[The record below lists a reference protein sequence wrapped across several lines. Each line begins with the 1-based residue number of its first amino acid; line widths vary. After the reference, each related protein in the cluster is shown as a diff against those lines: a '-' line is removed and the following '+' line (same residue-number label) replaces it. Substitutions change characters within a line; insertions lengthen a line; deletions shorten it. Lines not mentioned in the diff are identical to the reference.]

1 MMRIMNIL
9 SITLLAFPLWAGA
22 SVPFTLPPGA
32 KVSAPVQ
39 KDKGWQTVGELP
51 VSFQQAQTQLSARIA
66 AANWAHV
73 HTITL
78 GRDRVLDAWR
88 RGKEELTVMVW
99 RVETAKSG
107 FSYGITRQDGTKGK
121 ERRK

>member
-1 MMRIMNIL
+1 MTRINGMLTIL
-9 SITLLAFPLWAGA
+9 LLASPLWAGA
-22 SVPFTLPPGA
+22 LAPFTLPPGA

-39 KDKGWQTVGELP
+39 NGKGWQAVGELP
-51 VSFQQAQTQLSARIA
+51 VSFQQAQVQLSARIA
-66 AANWAHV
+66 AANWAHR

-107 FSYGITRQDGTKGK
+107 FSYGITREDAAKGK